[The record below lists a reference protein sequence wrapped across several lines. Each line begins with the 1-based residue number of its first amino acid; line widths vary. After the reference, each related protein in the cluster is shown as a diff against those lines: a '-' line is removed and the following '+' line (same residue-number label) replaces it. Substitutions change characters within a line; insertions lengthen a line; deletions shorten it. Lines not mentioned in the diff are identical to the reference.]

1 MSDSQRTRTTTAVLA
16 VAILLV
22 AAIPLAAILVSDSVT
37 ASDSE
42 YYTVVYHP
50 YISKTADADGKTV
63 SITYYS
69 TDTTDSSN
77 TVVSSYTASQA
88 TGSVNST
95 YNDTGAEPSDLS
107 VKYAGHVISTEYNPQ
122 FWSGTIKGTDSDG
135 NAITSNSNWY
145 AINTYAAGSTLVF
158 TGWKYEWESDNS
170 THYPG
175 DVITDPTSAKNT
187 GDKCIHIYATWG
199 YLKNYD
205 EDFVADIEGW
215 SGGNVYTNIV
225 KLKTTFSY
233 SGKAVDMPLT
243 IRGDGTT
250 SAVLSSDSGK
260 MVLTNDAIIDN
271 LTLLTASDGG
281 GENHGDGDWGL
292 MANGHTLVIGTGVG
306 IDSSASS
313 NSSAAQVFGGSYEDV
328 SSSTNVIIHSG
339 IYYNVIAGGN
349 SSKVAGDT
357 KLVMRGGTVLDT
369 IIGASTKNYSS
380 NNHGEV
386 TGSTYIYLLGDV
398 RLVGDYYEEH
408 ALDNSYTGENGGKI
422 QLTES
427 TILTG
432 GSNSGTVKGNTNVH
446 ITGNATA
453 WDVQGGGR
461 RGDSQIGT
469 YDSSGTT
476 ITEGTG
482 TANLTVSGNAVIK
495 HALCGSITDGLNG
508 YSGNS
513 GAKQCVKNV
522 NITVKGNASVAS
534 VFGAGYD
541 TYYEAKYSSMYNG
554 GKISIDIEGGTVGY
568 VYGGGYRGAIGY
580 SSEMGTGVG
589 TSSPLESITINITGG
604 KVLYD
609 VFGGGRGG
617 LDKTCHDT
625 SGGDSWADSDW
636 DATGRSH
643 VNVET
648 ISITVG
654 SKAEIY
660 GNVYGGGESTP
671 IITSYDGISS
681 VYNGTLRSNGN
692 TSVAS
697 TYCNSLTINVEG
709 TVNGS
714 VYGAGKGVN
723 TEDIGATDVNG
734 KSGRHSSA
742 YIFALKSNSTGYE
755 IARIPWIGN
764 GTPASTDMTTTS
776 GTYDKF
782 AYVKADKVSISVTGT
797 VGDGTENAGV
807 YTDGVYGG
815 GQMGQL
821 GDKDNCA
828 EITVTIGNDT
838 SKGTVNGNV
847 FGAGEGTSNEK
858 GHGAV
863 YASSVTLNVNNSEV
877 TGNIYGGGEMG
888 RLGNYN
894 ADSSEGTVETVLVD
908 KVSIDVS
915 SSTVGGSVF
924 GAGKGNSSTT
934 GFGAVHT
941 SAVSVS
947 VSNSTVAGNIY
958 GGGEIGRLGDSEKPL
973 DSVTVTVS
981 KSTVTNIFG
990 AGEGNEKALGYGAVY
1005 AKSVTV
1011 NAKEDST
1018 VTGNIYGGGNMGR
1031 LGDKSNCAVVSV
1043 SVSSSDVNGS
1053 VFGAG
1058 KGNTTIGYGAVY
1070 ASSVTVSIGE
1080 SSNITGNVYGGGEM
1094 GRLGNY
1100 NTDPTAGDVET
1111 IIVNS
1116 VSVNVSSS
1124 TVGGSVFGAGKGN
1137 SSTTG
1142 FGAVH
1147 TSAVS
1152 VDVVNS
1158 AVTKSVYGGGEMGR
1172 LGDAESLATVSVTV
1186 SSGSVIAGSVYGAGE
1201 GNSAKIGY
1209 GAVYAGSVTV
1219 IIKDTGTTV
1228 KNNVY
1233 GGGNMGRLGNETS
1246 GTSSEL
1252 VDTVA
1257 VNITNANVDGTV
1269 YGAGRGEV
1277 VRTTV
1282 DGKTLTSDGEE
1293 TTNEVGN
1300 YGTVHASNIVININ
1314 SATVG
1319 SVFGGGEKGILG
1331 CSDHTASI
1339 AITVKSTTVNGAVC
1353 GAGKGTSYDIG
1364 SKTGAA
1370 AAYTSK
1376 ITIDISGTSDRKT
1389 SVTYADKYS
1398 VFGGSKFAYTSASDM
1413 IYITLGENA
1422 LLNGDVHAG
1431 GFGGD
1436 AESTSA
1442 QTADTNI
1449 LDASRTV
1456 VLNGAEVRGTIYG
1469 GSRLGNDG
1477 SDTADTRE
1485 FKIYLLA
1492 GTVKKD
1498 VYGGGLQGKSYYN
1511 AEIYFGTPAA
1521 EASGIVPYT
1530 GSAQYPTL
1538 KVNSIYGGGQMSSGN
1553 QAYTSALLFGNVS
1566 IKIGSSSSTSLKF
1579 GGYGSGTSGNILITG
1594 DVYGDGNYSLIS
1606 GTSNVRFEN
1615 YQQTGSTPMLS
1626 LQRIDTLYMKS
1637 TDITLNGSGD
1647 GGTTELSHLLS
1658 MSRIDLLT
1666 MDGSVTL
1673 NLNCESYLL
1682 KKMISSINGTNCEPS
1697 VCAQA
1702 DVRNTIVLNSGSI
1715 LRVGQVTDT
1724 SGKVDYP
1731 VDGAENPITGYTYLK
1746 VPDGETYW
1754 GAFVIGPEK
1763 TYTFAGFMTGD
1774 DGNVPVG
1781 DIVISGTT
1789 TTGGQRIWYISGHS
1803 SISRTVMLEYGKS
1816 WTASDIDL
1824 AIPMISSSGTT
1835 KMVFSMPYVDSK
1847 FQGGLYA
1854 VTDSDYNAYTGD
1866 IGTATYVSIKYTD
1879 GSKTGD
1885 MATHKLVDGSWQ
1897 PVTSG
1902 DYQPFSGNV
1911 TVKLASSAEYIAGK
1925 GSTGIIGNIVVS
1937 VTEAMSFS
1945 INGKDQYIPINSI
1958 DYLLEIYVGPRTD
1971 GDTVDMT
1978 FNMMVD
1984 NADSVSGLTYIDL
1997 PITTATSGDQTT
2009 SGIITTYAIGGI
2021 TFNWES
2027 GKTGTGSLTMSE
2039 DKEHLGYNPWIS
2051 VELTGTATIKSTD
2064 IVAYP
2069 VNMGE
2074 AGLKIAAVKTEYSG
2088 SYLPSITVVITGTYI
2103 NPYATSEAD
2112 KNKTI
2117 TYNCTINLV
2126 KEQTSKLYA
2135 AYDSIDTTSERYWL
2149 TVTGTGVNSNPWSFA
2164 WTKQT
2169 TKGIQGVF
2177 TDGNRTDGI
2186 TLDYGTVIDRMK
2198 FWVKSAD
2205 GSVSEK
2211 TVIDA
2216 LKETIVRIPDSTEG
2230 SNKFVYSE
2238 NFYGW
2243 YIDEDTITQFDTSSE
2258 IRNNTTI
2265 FGGFGISVTFSGVT
2279 PTPIIIR
2286 IAPNTSLSASGIE
2299 NITKDSTTGAYRWV
2313 YNTKGDC
2320 YDIAAKRGYNLIEV
2334 NGNPSWVIAG
2344 TDTAMKFDEALIAS
2358 YSLELLWEPKK
2369 YSAEITVVSS
2379 QEADDDMSRL
2389 QFYEEDISTGE
2400 KTEVNAGNY
2409 EKTTADSKY
2418 EYKWTMQLTYTRAF
2432 SVNFG
2437 GYCVIK
2443 HNTNVYY
2450 QDGVTDP
2457 LTLTV
2462 RGLNTSA
2469 LGFDVPLADGS
2480 NTGTEN
2486 IVVKAT
2492 INKAVSI
2499 PISLAGDT
2507 DYSQKLIDG
2516 QAVEVN
2522 ASTKDDNNVTLET
2535 TIRFT
2540 GSSDATKYVAVNGT
2554 GTLEFTVGG
2563 KESNY
2568 TGTLQDIA
2576 TGYYTD
2582 KTVTA
2587 KTVGSYSDTVSIAV
2601 NSTSTVGLERGIE
2614 IYLCQ
2619 PYTMKYGTDS
2629 TTETVDDW
2637 SDIHGTVTYTP
2648 CDPLGKA
2655 GDTVT
2660 LSGTTTVTV
2669 YKGYTITI
2677 TPVDDTSG
2685 TATVKYTFPDG
2696 YTVSGTDT
2704 VAVGSYTV
2712 NSSAD
2717 VIVKPMTPA
2726 NAKLEL
2732 SITVMKADGTTEAT
2746 DENYT
2751 KLIKNGWK
2759 FTFTVN
2765 SNEWSKDLV
2774 EKGTPYTVDIVS
2786 AYTYSVS
2793 VSMTGFESVGD
2804 VSITQTAEN
2813 GTTVI
2818 KASAVLKAKTYNVNY
2833 YGYNKSDATYT
2844 DSAEYSIRATFDSSV
2859 NQYVS
2864 DYAIHDET
2872 VVRYIGVTPDEG
2884 YSVTPVEKPSNES
2897 YIAVYDAIK
2906 KKYIAENEDNGYVY
2920 IEDEHGKYIKV
2931 GAVSLNGIG
2940 GYVAD
2945 VTIPDGTPTTGRAMY
2960 DETSGI
2966 YTATATGTDRRIY
2979 IHESTVDNYLIAIY
2993 DAVTG
2998 EDILVSATYDEAI
3011 GKYIATVN
3019 TYEYNGDNTAKP
3031 TVTFVATYDSASG
3044 KYIAED
3050 GEDLKDGTHAVYL
3063 YDTVNRQYIVV
3074 SAVKDSNGKYI
3085 ADIAYNGTPDASYI
3099 AAYNS
3104 ASGKYIADAAAV
3116 DGNVYIKIGDRY
3128 VIVPAESYA
3137 DKYAV
3142 TAYGSFPSLAE
3153 YDEAVGRYHADRY
3166 AMYNSTTGKYT
3177 VFIYNEYFKKY
3188 TIADNATY
3196 SEAAGYAAP
3205 GTVVNINNGKY
3216 CITTWNVFSDT
3227 NVPYLLDA
3235 EDYVH
3240 VDENGNQTWVKN
3252 LRDSPELVSELNISV
3267 FGNSDTLFLYP
3278 VPDPHSMDID
3288 KTVEVANAV
3297 VEQWSTDTYR
3307 ILDNLF
3313 TQDVTFTVKADD
3325 TEYTVKYVVKT
3336 QRLEVPAVLGGSG
3349 YLTLITSDGL
3359 FRLNLTVVPS
3369 LTGAIV

>member
-22 AAIPLAAILVSDSVT
+22 AAIPLASLLTGESGDGSSVNTFTVVYYPYYGT
-37 ASDSE
+37 APTLSTTTETDTDGNEVTTSYNSDSE
-42 YYTVVYHP
+42 DASVVEVVYR
-50 YISKTADADGKTV
+50 
-63 SITYYS
+63 
-69 TDTTDSSN
+69 
-77 TVVSSYTASQA
+77 
-88 TGSVNST
+88 
-95 YNDTGAEPSDLS
+95 
-107 VKYAGHVISTEYNPQ
+107 GHVFSTEYNPQ
-122 FWSGTIKGTDSDG
+122 FWSGTIKGTVTGEYGD
-135 NAITSNSNWY
+135 WY
-145 AINTYAAGSTLVF
+145 AITNYEENNTLVF
-158 TGWKYEWESDNS
+158 TGWKYAVYTGEGNS
-170 THYPG
+170 RTLSGVTTGAYYPG
-175 DVITDPTSAKNT
+175 EVVSDSDIENAKSADGK
-187 GDKCIHIYATWG
+187 IHIYATWDT
-199 YLKNYD
+199 LKHYSTA
-205 EDFVADIEGW
+205 FVESMSGW
-215 SGGNVYTNIV
+215 TDGTVYTNIV
-225 KLKTTFSY
+225 KLAKSDDISGSLY
-233 SGKAVDMPLT
+233 SIPVT
-243 IRGDGTT
+243 IRGDGTIT
-250 SAVLSSDSGK
+250 TTPTIVLSIDAETALSSA
-260 MVLTNDAIIDN
+260 AIIDN
-271 LTLLTASDGG
+271 ILLQSAYDRG
-281 GENHGDGDWGL
+281 NHGEYGNGL
-292 MANGHTLVIGTGVG
+292 KAAGNTLVIGTGVG
-306 IDSSASS
+306 TPQLSSST
-313 NSSAAQVFGGSYEDV
+313 SAANTMRYAPEIFGGSKTGDV
-328 SSSTNVIIHSG
+328 SGTKVIIHSG
-339 IYYNVIAGGN
+339 IYYNVVAGGH
-349 SSKVAGDT
+349 SGKVNGNT
-357 KLVMRGGTVLDT
+357 NLIIRGGTILDS
-369 IIGASTKNYSS
+369 IVGSSYS
-380 NNHGEV
+380 GEI
-386 TGSTYIYLLGDV
+386 TGNTNIYLMGTA
-398 RLVGDYYEEH
+398 RLVGDYYEEQ
-408 ALDNSYTGENGGKI
+408 AIDPSYTGENNGNVKL
-422 QLTES
+422 QES
-427 TILTG
+427 TIITA
-432 GSNSGTVKGNTNVH
+432 GSNKGTVNGNTNLH
-446 ITGNATA
+446 ITGSASV

-461 RGDSQIGT
+461 CGASKV
-469 YDSSGTT
+469 
-476 ITEGTG
+476 TG
-482 TANLTVSGNAVIK
+482 TAYITVSGDATVR
-495 HALCGSITDGLNG
+495 HALCGSITDGLSYNEG
-508 YSGNS
+508 WGSP
-513 GAKQCVKNV
+513 AKASECVKNV
-522 NITVKGNASVAS
+522 EIKVADNAAVAS

-541 TYYEAKYSSMYNG
+541 TFYPAVYSSMYKG
-554 GKISIDIEGGTVGY
+554 GYIKIDITGGTVGY
-568 VYGGGYRGAIGY
+568 VYGGGYRGAIGFSGANATFT
-580 SSEMGTGVG
+580 SSED
-589 TSSPLESITINITGG
+589 SSVSALNSITINISGG
-604 KVLYD
+604 TILGD

-617 LDKTCHDT
+617 LDKTCHGNGSDKTLGEDT
-625 SGGDSWADSDW
+625 WSESD
-636 DATGRSH
+636 DDTTGRSH
-643 VNVET
+643 VNVKT
-648 ISITVG
+648 IAITVG
-654 SKAEIY
+654 KGATVK

-671 IITSYDGISS
+671 LLTTYDSTYTFGSAVS
-681 VYNGTLRSNGN
+681 T
-692 TSVAS
+692 TTAS

-723 TEDIGATDVNG
+723 TEDTGATDVNG

-764 GTPASTDMTTTS
+764 GTSASTDMTTAS

-888 RLGNYN
+888 RLGYYDANSTDETN
-894 ADSSEGTVETVLVD
+894 IVDS
-908 KVSIDVS
+908 VSISIS

-924 GAGKGNSSTT
+924 GAGKGNSTEL
-934 GFGAVHT
+934 GYGAVHT

-947 VSNSTVAGNIY
+947 ISNSTVTGSVY
-958 GGGEIGRLGDSEKPL
+958 GGGEMGRLGDSEKPL
-973 DSVTVTVS
+973 TSIDVTVS
-981 KSTVTNIFG
+981 KSTVKNIFG
-990 AGEGNEKALGYGAVY
+990 AGEGNSTALGYGAVY
-1005 AKSVTV
+1005 ASKVTV
-1011 NAKEDST
+1011 NAKDGSK

-1043 SVSSSDVNGS
+1043 NVSSSAVNGS

-1058 KGNTTIGYGAVY
+1058 KGNTTVGYGAVY

-1100 NTDPTAGDVET
+1100 NTDATAGDVET
-1111 IIVNS
+1111 SIVNS

-1124 TVGGSVFGAGKGN
+1124 TVKGSVFGAGKGN
-1137 SSTTG
+1137 SETTG

-1152 VDVVNS
+1152 VDVANS

-1186 SSGSVIAGSVYGAGE
+1186 SSGSVITGSVYGAGE
-1201 GNSAKIGY
+1201 GNSKKIGY
-1209 GAVYAGSVTV
+1209 GAAYAGSVTV

-1246 GTSSEL
+1246 GTSSEVSL
-1252 VDTVA
+1252 VETVA
-1257 VNITNANVDGTV
+1257 VNITNATVDGTV

-1277 VRTTV
+1277 VRTV
-1282 DGKTLTSDGEE
+1282 GENTLTSEG
-1293 TTNEVGN
+1293 TVTSSEVGN

-1331 CSDHTASI
+1331 CSDHVASI
-1339 AITVKSTTVNGAVC
+1339 TITVKSTTVNGAVC

-1364 SKTGAA
+1364 NKTGAA
-1370 AAYTSK
+1370 AAYTGK
-1376 ITIDISGTSDRKT
+1376 ITINISGTSDRKT

-1422 LLNGDVHAG
+1422 LLNGDVHVG

-1436 AESTSA
+1436 ADSSSA
-1442 QTADTNI
+1442 DVPDANI
-1449 LDASRTV
+1449 LDASRTL

-1469 GSRLGNDG
+1469 GSRLGDDG
-1477 SDTADTRE
+1477 GTDKTDIRE
-1485 FKIYLLA
+1485 TKIYLLA
-1492 GTVKKD
+1492 GTVTKD
-1498 VYGGGLQGKSYYN
+1498 VYGGGLQGYAYYN

-1553 QAYTSALLFGNVS
+1553 QAYTQELLIGNVS
-1566 IKIGSSSSTSLKF
+1566 IKIGSSSCTSPKF
-1579 GGYGSGTSGNILITG
+1579 GGYGSGTSENILITG

-1637 TDITLNGSGD
+1637 TDIILNGSGD

-1715 LRVGQVTDT
+1715 LRVGQVDT

-1781 DIVISGTT
+1781 DIVISGTE

-1816 WTASDIDL
+1816 WIASDIDL

-1854 VTDSDYNAYTGD
+1854 VTDEDYAKYTGD
-1866 IGTATYVSIKYTD
+1866 IGTATYVSIEYTNGD
-1879 GSKTGD
+1879 VTGD
-1885 MATHKLVDGSWQ
+1885 MATHKLVGGSWQ

-1902 DYQPFSGNV
+1902 DYQPFSGSV

-1945 INGKDQYIPINSI
+1945 INGNDQYIPINSI
-1958 DYLLEIYVGPRTD
+1958 DYLLEIYVGPRT
-1971 GDTVDMT
+1971 GGETVDMT

-1997 PITTATSGDQTT
+1997 PITTATSGDKTT

-2064 IVAYP
+2064 KVAYP

-2088 SYLPSITVVITGTYI
+2088 SYLPSIEVVITGTYI
-2103 NPYATSEAD
+2103 DPYATSEAD

-2135 AYDSIDTTSERYWL
+2135 AYDSIDTPSERYWL
-2149 TVTGTGVNSNPWSFA
+2149 TVTGTGVNSDPWSFA

-2169 TKGIQGVF
+2169 TEGTPGVY

-2198 FWVKSAD
+2198 FWIKSAD

-2230 SNKFVYSE
+2230 GKTFVYSE

-2299 NITKDSTTGAYRWV
+2299 NITKDSSGAYRWV
-2313 YNTKGDC
+2313 YNKTEYAKAGTDGY

-2344 TDTAMKFDEALIAS
+2344 TNTAMDFSEALIAS

-2379 QEADDDMSRL
+2379 QEADTDMSSL

-2400 KTEVNAGNY
+2400 KTPVDAGNY
-2409 EKTTADSKY
+2409 VKTTTVDGKY

-2443 HNTNVYY
+2443 HNTNEYY
-2450 QDGVTDP
+2450 QDGVTGS

-2480 NTGTEN
+2480 NTGTQN

-2516 QAVEVN
+2516 QAVEVT
-2522 ASTKDDNNVTLET
+2522 ASTTDDNNVKLET

-2540 GSSDATKYVAVNGT
+2540 SSSDATKYVAVNGT

-2582 KTVTA
+2582 KTVTD
-2587 KTVGSYSDTVSIAV
+2587 KTVGSYSDTASIDV
-2601 NSTSTVGLERGIE
+2601 DSTSTVGLERGIT

-2629 TTETVDDW
+2629 TTETEKNW
-2637 SDIHGTVTYTP
+2637 HATVKYTP
-2648 CDPLGKA
+2648 CNPLGN
-2655 GDTVT
+2655 
-2660 LSGTTTVTV
+2660 SGTETEVSETDTVTV

-2746 DENYT
+2746 DDNYT
-2751 KLIKNGWK
+2751 KLINNGWK

-2765 SNEWSKDLV
+2765 SNEWSKAL
-2774 EKGTPYTVDIVS
+2774 ETKGKTYTADIVS

-2813 GTTVI
+2813 GTAVI

-2844 DSAEYSIRATFDSSV
+2844 DSAEYSIRAAFDSSV

-2884 YSVTPVEKPSNES
+2884 YTVTPVAKPDNVS

-2906 KKYIAENEDNGYVY
+2906 KKFIAEDEDNGYVY

-2940 GYVAD
+2940 GYAD
-2945 VTIPDGTPTTGRAMY
+2945 VTIPDGTPTTGRATY

-2966 YTATATGTDRRIY
+2966 YTASSTGTDGRIY

-3019 TYEYNGDNTAKP
+3019 TYEYDGKNTYKP
-3031 TVTFVATYDSASG
+3031 TDTFVAAYDSASG
-3044 KYIAED
+3044 KYIAKD

-3074 SAVKDSNGKYI
+3074 SATKDSNGKYI
-3085 ADIAYNGTPDASYI
+3085 ADIAYDGTPSTGI

-3104 ASGKYIADAAAV
+3104 ASGKYIANAAV
-3116 DGNVYIKIGDRY
+3116 DGKVYVEIEGRY
-3128 VIVPAESYA
+3128 VAVPAESYA

-3177 VFIYNEYFKKY
+3177 VFIYNEYFDKY

-3240 VDENGNQTWVKN
+3240 VENGNQTWVKN